1 MRLLLLAPPGAG
13 KGTQGERLAAWSG
26 ARHIAAGDLLRA
38 EARAGGQLGR
48 EIAAYQARG
57 DLVPDQ
63 IVLDVLTP
71 AVVEA
76 AARGGY
82 ILDGFPR
89 TLPQAIAA
97 AELAARLGVT
107 LDAAVYLHAPEAVL
121 TRRLLDRASQSGRS
135 DDKADVIRHRL
146 QVFAETTGLLVPY
159 YTERGILVAVDADQ
173 PPELRRG
180 RHPGPAVRALP
191 APLVRSRIWAAQ
203 AAPPSADP
211 GTGGLGHIV
220 RSPVSAVLK
229 MWRPGPGS

>member
-13 KGTQGERLAAWSG
+13 KGTQGERLAAWCG
-26 ARHIAAGDLLRA
+26 LRHIAAGDLLRA
-38 EARAGGQLGR
+38 CARSGDPLGR

-71 AVVEA
+71 AVVSA
-76 AARGGY
+76 AADGGY

-89 TLPQAIAA
+89 TLPQAKAA

-107 LDAAVYLHAPEAVL
+107 LHAAIYLHAPEAVL

-146 QVFAETTGLLVPY
+146 QVFAETTGQLVPY
-159 YTERGILVAVDADQ
+159 YTERDILIAVNADQ
-173 PPELRRG
+173 PPDFVT
-180 RHPGPAVRALP
+180 ADI
-191 APLVRSRIWAAQ
+191 RSRL
-203 AAPPSADP
+203 SALQL
-211 GTGGLGHIV
+211 T
-220 RSPVSAVLK
+220 
-229 MWRPGPGS
+229 

>member
-13 KGTQGERLAAWSG
+13 KGTQGARLAAWSG

-38 EARAGGQLGR
+38 EARAGSLLGQ
-48 EIAAYQARG
+48 EIAACQARG

-89 TLPQAIAA
+89 TLPQATAA

-107 LDAAVYLHAPEAVL
+107 LHAAVYLHAPEAVL
-121 TRRLLDRASQSGRS
+121 TRRLLDRAGQGGR
-135 DDKADVIRHRL
+135 DDDRADVIRHRL
-146 QVFAETTGLLVPY
+146 RVFAETTALLVPY
-159 YTERGILVAVDADQ
+159 YAERGILVAVDADQ
-173 PPELRRG
+173 S
-180 RHPGPAVRALP
+180 PGSVTADIQAGLSALP
-191 APLVRSRIWAAQ
+191 LA
-203 AAPPSADP
+203 
-211 GTGGLGHIV
+211 GL
-220 RSPVSAVLK
+220 
-229 MWRPGPGS
+229 PGSHPAREAGQ

>member
-38 EARAGGQLGR
+38 CARDGGPLGR
-48 EIAAYQARG
+48 EIADCQARG

-76 AARGGY
+76 AAAEGPGRSGTAGGGY

-89 TLPQAIAA
+89 TLPQALAA

-107 LDAAVYLHAPEAVL
+107 LDAAIYLHAADEVL
-121 TRRLLDRASQSGRS
+121 TRRLLERASQGRA
-135 DDKADVIRHRL
+135 DDVADVIQHRL
-146 QVFAETTGLLVPY
+146 RVFAETTGPLVPY
-159 YTERGILVAVDADQ
+159 YTERGILVAVDADR
-173 PPELRRG
+173 PPE
-180 RHPGPAVRALP
+180 AVTADIQARLSGLP
-191 APLVRSRIWAAQ
+191 AA
-203 AAPPSADP
+203 
-211 GTGGLGHIV
+211 GLE
-220 RSPVSAVLK
+220 
-229 MWRPGPGS
+229 